1 MTLNENYYFL
11 MDALDKFNSN
21 YFKFIIILLLLMLF
35 IYNYIIID
43 KAKDEFKKILRR
55 QLFMLFV
62 NIIVISGF
70 IHIIYI
76 LFDIKIFYYIYR
88 NKLCFLLFT
97 FILIRRLFILYNT
110 YRSANISLAMDLA
123 DENSKGD
130 INKNKKQYSCLLR
143 WLDTDLYMANIQ
155 FDILKS
161 LTPISLIPV
170 LFGFIFKNENN
181 KDPININWSMYT
193 VFIFAMFFIYIFFY
207 IKVYYDLKRIKREKD
222 NVVDRFSIVV
232 EDDDSITKID
242 RILNNK

>member
-1 MTLNENYYFL
+1 
-11 MDALDKFNSN
+11 
-21 YFKFIIILLLLMLF
+21 
-35 IYNYIIID
+35 
-43 KAKDEFKKILRR
+43 
-55 QLFMLFV
+55 
-62 NIIVISGF
+62 
-70 IHIIYI
+70 
-76 LFDIKIFYYIYR
+76 
-88 NKLCFLLFT
+88 
-97 FILIRRLFILYNT
+97 
-110 YRSANISLAMDLA
+110 
-123 DENSKGD
+123 
-130 INKNKKQYSCLLR
+130 
-143 WLDTDLYMANIQ
+143 MANIQ